1 MADAREKLRLDK
13 WLWHARFFKTR
24 SLAASKVAEGAI
36 RVNAERV
43 EKRSTT
49 VGPGD
54 MLTFAQGR
62 AVRVIEVLAIGTR
75 RGPAAEAQTL
85 YADHSPPPPPKDSV
99 PVNPSFEGKGRPT
112 KRDRR
117 KGDLYRAIPGPD
129 HLE

>member
-1 MADAREKLRLDK
+1 MTEPRDKLRLDK

-36 RVNAERV
+36 RVNAARV

-49 VGPGD
+49 IGPGD

-75 RGPAAEAQTL
+75 RGPATEAQTL
-85 YADHSPPPPPKDSV
+85 YADHSPPPPPREVV
-99 PVNPSFEGKGRPT
+99 PENPAYEGKGRPT
-112 KRDRR
+112 KRERR
-117 KGDLYRAIPGPD
+117 KGDLYREIRGSGD
-129 HLE
+129 LE

>member
-1 MADAREKLRLDK
+1 MAEAREKLRLDK

-24 SLAASKVAEGAI
+24 SLAAGKVAEGAI

-49 VGPGD
+49 IGPGD

-62 AVRVIEVLAIGTR
+62 AVRVIEVIAIGTR

-85 YADHSPPPPPKDSV
+85 YADHSPPPPPREVV
-99 PVNPSFEGKGRPT
+99 PENPSFEGKGRPT

-117 KGDLYRAIPGPD
+117 KGDLYRAESGRD